1 MAAPSFSIHSA
12 KCLLG
17 PALSSVPNLV
27 VEAGSAHDGGTSLH
41 RVESRQMVPQEAKI
55 VRDVVGK
62 KLDHRRFEVGIV
74 QLFCLPV
81 LLRNVIQER
90 FGTVLA
96 ECRVHRVFSQFGV
109 AATERLVLLK
119 R

>member
-1 MAAPSFSIHSA
+1 
-12 KCLLG
+12 
-17 PALSSVPNLV
+17 
-27 VEAGSAHDGGTSLH
+27 
-41 RVESRQMVPQEAKI
+41 MVPQEAKI

-62 KLDHRRFEVGIV
+62 KLDHWWFEVGIV

-81 LLRNVIQER
+81 LLRNVIQEC

-96 ECRVHRVFSQFGV
+96 DRRVHRLFSQFGV